1 MKIKDLLF
9 SKPQAKMVL
18 QVKSMKFQIQNK
30 LLSFYKAWV
39 ILISKQD
46 KVQDIYRYSSFLN
59 LSLTILNKIFVRPI

>member
-9 SKPQAKMVL
+9 PKPQAKMVL

-30 LLSFYKAWV
+30 LLSFYEAWV